1 MPLLSHCSI
10 LNQTF
15 LQELHTNVGLT
26 TTTSTLMSQNPLLS
40 LCLCNK
46 SQNIFWIQ
54 SPQNR
59 TELHIHSSPFL
70 LPKFPSALSISPCAA
85 NSQIL
90 RKFQMP
96 CSPIA
101 EFSTKPSY
109 KNCPKRMLDS
119 PQPHQ
124 HSCPKITLLLWLCSK
139 VTKRFPKI
147 ISTKPYQNDIPVLV
161 CLREKEWELMKLWVE
176 LAAP

>member
-15 LQELHTNVGLT
+15 LHELHTNVGLT

-40 LCLCNK
+40 LSLSLQQVTK
-46 SQNIFWIQ
+46 
-54 SPQNR
+54 
-59 TELHIHSSPFL
+59 HFL
-70 LPKFPSALSISPCAA
+70 NSISTKPYRATYTFFPIPA
-85 NSQIL
+85 TKISQCSL
-90 RKFQMP
+90 YTTMCCDGKFQMP

-124 HSCPKITLLLWLCSK
+124 HSCPKITLLLCLCSK

-161 CLREKEWELMKLWVE
+161 YLREKE
-176 LAAP
+176 